1 MEGRNK
7 KILERKEMMERG
19 RVWGGQL
26 EEMDEGSSEMERRNE
41 KESEAKLGRMEKRD
55 RNRWK
60 GKKE

>member
-1 MEGRNK
+1 MGIKNIGKEGNDGK
-7 KILERKEMMERG
+7 RKS
-19 RVWGGQL
+19 VGGQL

-41 KESEAKLGRMEKRD
+41 KESEAKLWGMENRD

>member
-1 MEGRNK
+1 
-7 KILERKEMMERG
+7 MMERG

-41 KESEAKLGRMEKRD
+41 KESEAKLGGMEKRD